1 MSSFPPKRWEVRY
14 LKDMATLTCE
24 PPDAGEIALAAYLA
38 FKPAGIE
45 EGNFCFALAGPD
57 RLKIKFKIT
66 DVIDSRLFEGMFA
79 EVELSVGDQIQFEKN
94 TVCSDWSDIVELV
107 RSQGY
112 MITNNED
119 NNISEMFLA
128 SLKQHK

>member
-1 MSSFPPKRWEVRY
+1 
-14 LKDMATLTCE
+14 MATLTCE

-45 EGNFCFALAGPD
+45 EGNFCFALVGPD

-94 TVCSDWSDIVELV
+94 TVCSDWSGIVELV

-119 NNISEMFLA
+119 DNISEMFLA

>member
-1 MSSFPPKRWEVRY
+1 MLSFPPKRWEVRY

-45 EGNFCFALAGPD
+45 EGNFRFALAGPD

-79 EVELSVGDQIQFEKN
+79 EAELSVGDQIQFEKN
-94 TVCSDWSDIVELV
+94 TVSSDWSDIVELV